1 MFWSLNLQ
9 PHRAT
14 APSEAGL
21 PDVDAAWET
30 ALAAALTPALASAKP
45 SEAFV
50 AHLGHQLV
58 KAARSEAQE
67 HKVREQRLAIA
78 GVVGGIVSLVG
89 GLVFW
94 LLWRQHHK
102 PQAAATTTPAVPA
115 KSGWT
120 WGFKALSRAHPTH

>member
-1 MFWSLNLQ
+1 MFWSLDL
-9 PHRAT
+9 RAPRASAT
-14 APSEAGL
+14 SESGL
-21 PDVDAAWET
+21 PDVDAAWEA

-45 SEAFV
+45 SGAFV

-58 KAARSEAQE
+58 ATAKCEAQE

-102 PQAAATTTPAVPA
+102 PQATAAAARA
-115 KSGWT
+115 KTGWT
-120 WGFKALSRAHPTH
+120 WGWKSLSRAHPTH

>member
-1 MFWSLNLQ
+1 MFWSLDL
-9 PHRAT
+9 RAPRAS
-14 APSEAGL
+14 APPESGL
-21 PDVDAAWET
+21 PDVDAAWEA

-58 KAARSEAQE
+58 ATAQSEAQE

-102 PQAAATTTPAVPA
+102 PHAAATAAAPA
-115 KSGWT
+115 KTGWT
-120 WGFKALSRAHPTH
+120 WGWKSLSRAHPTH

>member
-1 MFWSLNLQ
+1 MFWSLDLR
-9 PHRAT
+9 PHRTA
-14 APSEAGL
+14 APSESGL
-21 PDVDAAWET
+21 PDVDAAWE
-30 ALAAALTPALASAKP
+30 AAMAAALTPALASAKP

-67 HKVREQRLAIA
+67 HKAREQWLAIA
-78 GVVGGIVSLVG
+78 GVLGGIVSLVG

-102 PQAAATTTPAVPA
+102 PQAAATPAAPA

-120 WGFKALSRAHPTH
+120 WGWKALSRAHPTH

>member
-1 MFWSLNLQ
+1 MFWSLDLQ
-9 PHRAT
+9 PHRTA
-14 APSEAGL
+14 APSESGL
-21 PDVDAAWET
+21 PDVDAAWEA

-45 SEAFV
+45 SEVFV
-50 AHLGHQLV
+50 AQLGRQLV

-67 HKVREQRLAIA
+67 RKVREQRLAIA

-102 PQAAATTTPAVPA
+102 PQGAAAPTPAAPA

-120 WGFKALSRAHPTH
+120 WGWKALSRAHPTH